1 MASSCVNFGGR
12 RSGGTVGPQQQV
24 INKELHPACSPKLS
38 TIPAL
43 SQKIPSG
50 PTGKAEVRDTQLFC
64 LSSNRRFQRG
74 HFRHFPRK
82 GWSACPT
89 RESQNGVSH
98 KARACGLREAAQ
110 KRQCFALTP
119 SWPGSCGIFLETS
132 RERFKEQDSSAQ
144 TLVYNRTQGAWTM

>member
-50 PTGKAEVRDTQLFC
+50 PTGKAEVRETQLFC
-64 LSSNRRFQRG
+64 LSSNRRSKEVISGISPERAGVLVQHGKVRTG
-74 HFRHFPRK
+74 SVTKPEPVVSEK
-82 GWSACPT
+82 LLGNDSALP
-89 RESQNGVSH
+89 SH
-98 KARACGLREAAQ
+98 PPDLGLVAS
-110 KRQCFALTP
+110 F
-119 SWPGSCGIFLETS
+119 
-132 RERFKEQDSSAQ
+132 
-144 TLVYNRTQGAWTM
+144 